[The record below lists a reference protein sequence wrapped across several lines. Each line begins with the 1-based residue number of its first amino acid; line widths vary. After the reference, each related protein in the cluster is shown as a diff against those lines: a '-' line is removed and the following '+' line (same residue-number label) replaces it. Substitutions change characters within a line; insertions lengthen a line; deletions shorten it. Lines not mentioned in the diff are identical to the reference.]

1 MFPGLPHLQF
11 LIACSMQNW
20 RCGRPGNE
28 ARGALICRIL
38 YILINSEVQKTTTN
52 AETDAT

>member
-11 LIACSMQNW
+11 LIAYSMQKLD
-20 RCGRPGNE
+20 
-28 ARGALICRIL
+28 RGVEGLGTRL
-38 YILINSEVQKTTTN
+38 GVDMPNFVNSEVQKTTTN